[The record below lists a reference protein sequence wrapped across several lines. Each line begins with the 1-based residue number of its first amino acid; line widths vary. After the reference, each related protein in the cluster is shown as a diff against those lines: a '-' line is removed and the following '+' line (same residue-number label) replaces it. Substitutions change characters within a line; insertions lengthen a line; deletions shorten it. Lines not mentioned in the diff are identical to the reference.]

1 MHTDVLA
8 YSKCLCMLYSFYIAE
23 KPNAW
28 EGMLNLSV
36 PHQLEVGEGVTAYPP
51 VTATDTWN
59 VYGKG
64 HQVKPVCTQRG
75 NDSLKRVETGS
86 VCHKCAFEKLITAQ
100 VDGGSYK
107 EDKKR
112 CSLDFLWNTSLSDSS
127 FYSLFSKTLSVAFVT
142 SKCPI

>member
-23 KPNAW
+23 KSNAW

-36 PHQLEVGEGVTAYPP
+36 PRQLEVRERRALLSPQIFTTAHC
-51 VTATDTWN
+51 TLINAAATDTWN

-86 VCHKCAFEKLITAQ
+86 VCHKYAFEKLITAQ
-100 VDGGSYK
+100 VDKGSYK
-107 EDKKR
+107 EDKKI
-112 CSLDFLWNTSLSDSS
+112 C
-127 FYSLFSKTLSVAFVT
+127 
-142 SKCPI
+142 